1 VTALRWQLPW
11 RNRAGSAQVVRL
23 TADLWKRINGVPP
36 GEARPRSSPRGGR
49 MGAGRHSHR
58 DGDTAAGRP
67 APRPGRALRRMER
80 GLLLAP
86 LRRATI
92 CGGVAALR
100 HALGGEGAADVSAP
114 TVVAA
119 AGCHR

>member
-1 VTALRWQLPW
+1 VTAFRWQLPF

-67 APRPGRALRRMER
+67 APRSGRALRRMECV
-80 GLLLAP
+80 LLLAHSGELQFVAVL
-86 LRRATI
+86 LR
-92 CGGVAALR
+92 CGTRLVANEQPIL
-100 HALGGEGAADVSAP
+100 AP
-114 TVVAA
+114 P
-119 AGCHR
+119 R